1 MDSQMLNTGF
11 YERFRSQ
18 NFEDPE
24 FRAAYDR
31 AAREI
36 AQIDAVIQTLDALRV
51 DLGMSKAELARRVG
65 RNASSVRRL
74 FTACGAHPELSLIV
88 SLADALD
95 AEVLIVPRQKK
106 ARRAATEVRPN
117 NGRDP
122 IRTRDQASFGYVDG

>member
-1 MDSQMLNTGF
+1 MNSQMLDTGF

-18 NFEDPE
+18 NLEDAE
-24 FRAAYDR
+24 FRAGYDR

-74 FTACGAHPELSLIV
+74 FTAGGARPELSLIV

-95 AEVLIVPRQKK
+95 AEVRIIPRKRKTRRVPTGLQ
-106 ARRAATEVRPN
+106 
-117 NGRDP
+117 
-122 IRTRDQASFGYVDG
+122 S

>member
-1 MDSQMLNTGF
+1 ITCATGRETVMDSQMLNTGF

-18 NFEDPE
+18 NLEDPE

-74 FTACGAHPELSLIV
+74 FTVGGARPELSLIV

-95 AEVLIVPRQKK
+95 AEVRIIPRQKK

-117 NGRDP
+117 NQRNPG
-122 IRTRDQASFGYVDG
+122 

>member
-1 MDSQMLNTGF
+1 MNSQMLDTGF

-18 NFEDPE
+18 NLEDAE

-36 AQIDAVIQTLDALRV
+36 TQIDAVIQTLDALRV

-74 FTACGAHPELSLIV
+74 FTAGGARPELSLIV

-95 AEVLIVPRQKK
+95 AEVRIIPRKRKTRRVPTGLQSE
-106 ARRAATEVRPN
+106 RRVAVTASAT
-117 NGRDP
+117 
-122 IRTRDQASFGYVDG
+122 